1 MELKF
6 DKASAIGC
14 MISADKFAKESMNDV
29 PQKVDIIVKRKNTYD
44 DSAYR
49 FTFDPTFD
57 HISVYQGLGGWLDT
71 FMGFAEIQKNGKGVV
86 VSYHWFGKRMVKIFN
101 DINLEFVEG
110 RYGDAETP
118 ESYAK
123 AEEQDIEEL
132 KTENLPF

>member
-29 PQKVDIIVKRKNTYD
+29 PQKVDVIVKRKNTYD
-44 DSAYR
+44 DSTYR

-86 VSYHWFGKRMVKIFN
+86 VSYHWFGKRMVKTFN